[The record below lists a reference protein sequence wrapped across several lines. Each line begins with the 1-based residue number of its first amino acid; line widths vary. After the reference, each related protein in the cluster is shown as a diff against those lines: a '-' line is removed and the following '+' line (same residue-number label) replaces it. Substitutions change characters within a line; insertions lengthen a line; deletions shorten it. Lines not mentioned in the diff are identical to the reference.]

1 MLEDAHDLEVPRT
14 RLPIVV
20 MAAPT
25 AVVNAVTPRK
35 TAPLKAVG
43 GVPEHAVPHT
53 SRLARASRAF
63 RRTHM
68 WPRPDHDVERPA
80 ARNVTIRIL
89 PAHTSDAKD
98 TGMRTMGGDP
108 ALAVADGNGAA
119 AAPSISRRMA
129 RTAVDADEATA
140 SPTPSW
146 QLRALARPGDR
157 PVPHDAR
164 EAHARSGM
172 RLGPPAPVLADVTV
186 PQSAPVATMAS
197 GRLPGPARDA
207 THEDATVRSQLHQDT
222 NPEIF

>member
-1 MLEDAHDLEVPRT
+1 MLEDVHDLEVPRT
-14 RLPIVV
+14 RLPIVL
-20 MAAPT
+20 MAAPA
-25 AVVNAVTPRK
+25 AVVTAVTPRK

-43 GVPEHAVPHT
+43 GVPGHAVPH
-53 SRLARASRAF
+53 RA
-63 RRTHM
+63 HM

-80 ARNVTIRIL
+80 ARNVTIRI
-89 PAHTSDAKD
+89 PPVHTSDAKD

-172 RLGPPAPVLADVTV
+172 RLGPPAPVLANVTV